1 MCVEA
6 WLNQQCSDGSG
17 SNDGS
22 LESQAAD
29 DSIQFNCA
37 DFYQPR
43 DQKYNLFDYN
53 RVLWIQQ
60 TSRQTIW
67 FNEFPGTSEC
77 AAANAQAQA
86 HSVEQSAKKPCNYI
100 PSKLFYYTVYVYLSI

>member
-1 MCVEA
+1 MD
-6 WLNQQCSDGSG
+6 L
-17 SNDGS
+17 S

-37 DFYQPR
+37 DFCQQQPSR

-53 RVLWIQQ
+53 RALRVQQ

-67 FNEFPGTSEC
+67 FNELPGTSEC
-77 AAANAQAQA
+77 AAAVAQAQA
-86 HSVEQSAKKPCNYI
+86 HSVEQSAKKPCNSI
-100 PSKLFYYTVYVYLSI
+100 PSKFFYYTDIEYMYT